1 MEGMAM
7 LKSPRRISTPPSAS
21 GLTERGGTGNFFSVF
36 RRHFLI
42 VFLILFCSL
51 FVSLVAFAAC
61 LVETEVQAKSAR
73 QIPTSILCL
82 DSAAHP
88 FLSTIYHPGQKS
100 SSSPKIGER
109 AVDDYRVALLH
120 EGHFYSTSLQCS
132 VSALASLSVPIYQLK
147 AVYLI

>member
-1 MEGMAM
+1 M
-7 LKSPRRISTPPSAS
+7 LKSSDSGRTLPSTSS
-21 GLTERGGTGNFFSVF
+21 LTKRGGTGNFFSVF

-42 VFLILFCSL
+42 VFLIIFFSL
-51 FVSLVAFAAC
+51 FASLIAFAAC

-82 DSAAHP
+82 DSEAHP
-88 FLSTIYHPGQKS
+88 FFSTIYHPGQNS

-120 EGHFYSTSLQCS
+120 EGHFYSTSLRCS
-132 VSALASLSVPIYQLK
+132 APALASLSVPIYQLK